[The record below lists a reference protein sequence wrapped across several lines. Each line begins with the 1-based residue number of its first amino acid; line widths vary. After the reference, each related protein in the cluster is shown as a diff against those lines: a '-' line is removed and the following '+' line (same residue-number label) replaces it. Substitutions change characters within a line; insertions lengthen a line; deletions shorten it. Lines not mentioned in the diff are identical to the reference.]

1 MIVRPSLKNKRNL
14 LFGNLIKS
22 LALVSYNLDNKDG
35 FGVLMENNIT
45 HRTLDFEE
53 YLKVLKGIKPQ
64 KIVMHLRKATVGKVC
79 QRNIHLWNE
88 DGFIIAHNGSVGGF
102 YYDME
107 KKETDSLLFFR
118 KYKDLFKEIFL
129 SKDEKLIEKLISKV
143 KEEILKGVYYV
154 RDTYNELEMILS
166 TDKFYIGKISF
177 SLFRESY
184 FILSSKKDVLEDL
197 KKKDI
202 DTKSFELY
210 LDTIIINM
218 HTKAKKYKQSI
229 YFDDENLRDMIFKG
243 YTVVYKIDIQKDNI
257 RIADIFNQNKR

>member
-197 KKKDI
+197 KEKGGFKKAFKKKWLFYKFKEEKYVVDNLLKKAEI
-202 DTKSFELY
+202 SIKELKNGFY
-210 LDTIIINM
+210 MFTQKYPEELICFKKI
-218 HTKAKKYKQSI
+218 KKYN
-229 YFDDENLRDMIFKG
+229 YLG
-243 YTVVYKIDIQKDNI
+243 YYY
-257 RIADIFNQNKR
+257 